1 MALILDGVVISH
13 MITASVKNQVAEMER
28 KPGLAVVLVG
38 DDAASH
44 IYVAA
49 KEEACHDVGI
59 YSKKV
64 VLPSQTSEMSL
75 LDDIKRLNADPAID
89 GILVQ
94 LPLPDHIDEA
104 TVLAAVDPKKD
115 VDCLHPDNIAKYR
128 GQSTKINLDTTLL
141 PCTPKGII
149 KLIQSTG
156 YEIKEKKAVVVG
168 RSFLIGK
175 PTAFLLENRG
185 AVVTVCHSQTE
196 NLKEEVLTGDIIIAA
211 VGKKDLITSDMIKR
225 GAFVVDVGTNR
236 VGDRV
241 YGDVDFEKVSEVA
254 GYITPVPGGVGPM
267 TIACLLEN
275 TLMLAKQKN
284 T

>member
-1 MALILDGVVISH
+1 MAIILDGVVVSH
-13 MITASVKNQVAEMER
+13 MITSSIKNQVAKMER

-38 DDAASH
+38 DDPASH
-44 IYVAA
+44 IYVNA
-49 KEEACHDVGI
+49 KEEACHEVGI
-59 YSKKV
+59 YSRKII
-64 VLPSQTSEMSL
+64 LPATTSEMSL
-75 LDDIKRLNADPAID
+75 LDDIKRLNADAAID

-104 TVLAAVDPKKD
+104 TVLAAVDPRKD

-128 GQSTKINLDTTLL
+128 TQTEKIDLESSLL

-149 KLIQSTG
+149 KLIESTG
-156 YEIKEKKAVVVG
+156 YEIEGKKAVVVG

-185 AVVTVCHSQTE
+185 AVVTVCHSQTA
-196 NLKEEVLTGDIIIAA
+196 NLKEEVLTGDIAIAA
-211 VGKKDLITSDMIKR
+211 VGKKDLITADMIKL

-236 VGDRV
+236 IGDQV

-267 TIACLLEN
+267 TIAMLLEN
-275 TLMLAKQKN
+275 TLLLAEQSHP
-284 T
+284 